1 MKKLLKRAA
10 RFLGYEI
17 RAIVPSPP
25 EEFAFQPTSFEYE
38 LLRDFAT
45 RAAGFAATPAQ
56 TQAVRQLYLT
66 GILAPALP
74 PEGSRLPIGSANT
87 ADLGIWKR
95 ESAAANAPFV
105 RRADCRDEWF
115 FWAQKDRIE
124 PKQAKWR
131 VVLLGESVARGYF
144 YDPQFNVAGALETIL
159 SSEMGPTE
167 IDVVDLAKS
176 NLTREELR
184 VFMGLS
190 LALQPD
196 ILVVFA
202 GNNWRPQLAEADI
215 PYVDTLLRREGLPA
229 VKSFLDTRTRQSVS
243 LLARQVNAFLERQ
256 RTLSVI
262 WVVPEFNLADWTD
275 PISVPAHLPGQG
287 DRRWREL
294 DERIRLALR
303 EHQLVMAEELAKE
316 MAELDGGTSS
326 VPLRILAEQRRSA
339 GDIAGARRYLELS
352 RDAEG
357 WDPSFSYSP
366 RVSSSIQSA
375 LREASSAARNTVV
388 DLPKVLEQ
396 HLDQALPDRRVFLD
410 YCHLTAEGIR
420 VSAAAIASEVLMALT
435 ARKVPPSALQAK
447 CPSPAA
453 KVEGKASFLA
463 AVHNAHYYQS
473 YDVVHYWCAR
483 AVQLWPESAEL
494 MTRFIDSQTR
504 RSPQLACRSLM
515 ELFELDELGTSQ
527 YLLRGG
533 AKRLD
538 MVLGDAI
545 ANTLQETGSLE
556 VADIPA
562 LRTREH
568 SLKTGSKELTAF
580 YYSSAIP
587 TISKR
592 AWMTCSLPNNGGA
605 RSLFASAYWE
615 TSKFIFFGERG
626 RAAGLKLTYRLP
638 APSRVGVIE
647 IAVNNQ
653 LITRAP
659 VDDHWQT
666 ISVSIM
672 ADCVADG
679 INEIVIT
686 WPGETGCSDEVLER
700 MADELVARRLPR
712 FHRVFGEIHSVL
724 VFDATDC
731 R

>member
-10 RFLGYEI
+10 RALGYEI

-25 EEFAFQPTSFEYE
+25 EEFVLEPTPFEYE

-66 GILAPALP
+66 GLLAPTLP
-74 PEGSRLPIGSANT
+74 PEGSRLPIGSPETPN
-87 ADLGIWKR
+87 LGIWKR
-95 ESAAANAPFV
+95 ESPAANAAFV
-105 RRADCRDEWF
+105 RRTDCRNDWF
-115 FWAQKDRIE
+115 FWAQKERIE
-124 PKQAKWR
+124 PKRTKRR

-144 YDPQFNVAGALETIL
+144 YDPQFNVASALEKLL

-184 VFMGLS
+184 VLMGLS

-229 VKSFLDTRTRQSVS
+229 VKSFLDTRTHQSVS

-256 RTLSVI
+256 KNLSVV
-262 WVVPEFNLADWTD
+262 WVVPEFNLEDWTD
-275 PISVPAHLPGQG
+275 PISIPAHLPGES
-287 DRRWREL
+287 DRRWRAL
-294 DERIRLALR
+294 DERIQRALQQR
-303 EHQLVMAEELAKE
+303 QLGLAEELAQE
-316 MAELDGGTSS
+316 MSILDGGTSS
-326 VPLRILAEQRRSA
+326 VSLRIMAQCRRSA
-339 GDIAGARRYLELS
+339 GDIPGVRRYLELS

-366 RVSSSIQSA
+366 RVSCSIQSA
-375 LREASSAARNTVV
+375 LRAASSAARNTVV
-388 DLPKVLEQ
+388 DLPKALEQ
-396 HLDQALPDRRVFLD
+396 HLNQALPNRRVFLD
-410 YCHLTAEGIR
+410 YCHLTTEGIR
-420 VSAAAIASEVLMALT
+420 VAVAAMASEVLMVLT
-435 ARKVPPSALQAK
+435 GRKIPWSALLSK
-447 CPSPAA
+447 CPCPPP

-473 YDVVHYWCAR
+473 YEVVHYWCAR
-483 AVQLWPESAEL
+483 AVQLWPASAEL
-494 MTRFIDSQTR
+494 MGRFIDSQTR
-504 RSPQLACRSLM
+504 RSPQLACRSMM
-515 ELFELDELGTSQ
+515 ELFEMDDLGTSQ

-538 MVLGDAI
+538 MVLANAI
-545 ANTLQETGSLE
+545 ANTLQETGLD
-556 VADIPA
+556 VTDIGA

-568 SLKTGSKELTAF
+568 SLRAGAKELTAF

-587 TISKR
+587 TISQR
-592 AWMTCSLPNNGGA
+592 AWMTCSLPNNGGS

-615 TSKFIFFGERG
+615 TSKFIFFGESG
-626 RAAGLKLTYRLP
+626 RAVSLKLTFRLP
-638 APSRVGVIE
+638 EFSTCGVIA
-647 IAVNNQ
+647 IAVNGH
-653 LITRAP
+653 LIARAP
-659 VDDHWQT
+659 VDGHWQT
-666 ISVSIM
+666 LSVSILG
-672 ADCVADG
+672 DSVVDG
-679 INEIVIT
+679 INEIAVT
-686 WPGETGCSDEVLER
+686 WPGETGSSDKVLER

-712 FHRVFGEIHSVL
+712 FHRVFGEIHSAL
-724 VFDATDC
+724 VFDATDG